1 MSVFQCT
8 YHICNMFRTQLFKS
22 LCRLSNKKFQM
33 IHHLYCDSGF
43 DITCPLY
50 KSIPCFLALTS
61 HILFVSLYSYALR
74 MNNKFFLL
82 ILCNMRKLI
91 LILVTAE
98 KSFLQTLFSLHGVTR
113 NGKIAILNQWTNF
126 TIRNL
131 KYNLPSNISMADATI
146 RMKTVSYTHLRAH
159 ET

>member
-8 YHICNMFRTQLFKS
+8 YNICNMFRTQLFKS
-22 LCRLSNKKFQM
+22 YDCHLSNMKFQTNY
-33 IHHLYCDSGF
+33 HLHCDSCF

-98 KSFLQTLFSLHGVTR
+98 IFF
-113 NGKIAILNQWTNF
+113 
-126 TIRNL
+126 
-131 KYNLPSNISMADATI
+131 ADAFLLAWRDTKRKNCNTQPMNKLHNTELEI
-146 RMKTVSYTHLRAH
+146 
-159 ET
+159 

>member
-1 MSVFQCT
+1 MSVFQ
-8 YHICNMFRTQLFKS
+8 YSYQICNMFYDCYLG
-22 LCRLSNKKFQM
+22 NKKFQ
-33 IHHLYCDSGF
+33 INHHLHCYSCF

-74 MNNKFFLL
+74 KNNKFFLL

-98 KSFLQTLFSLHGVTR
+98 IFF
-113 NGKIAILNQWTNF
+113 
-126 TIRNL
+126 
-131 KYNLPSNISMADATI
+131 ADAFLLAWRDTKRKNCNTQPMNKLQNTELEI
-146 RMKTVSYTHLRAH
+146 
-159 ET
+159 

>member
-1 MSVFQCT
+1 M
-8 YHICNMFRTQLFKS
+8 HRGS
-22 LCRLSNKKFQM
+22 LCLFFNIFIKSVTFQYYDCHLSNTKFQM
-33 IHHLYCDSGF
+33 NYHLHCDSCF

-91 LILVTAE
+91 LILVTTE
-98 KSFLQTLFSLHGVTR
+98 NFLQTLFSLHGVTR
-113 NGKIAILNQWTNF
+113 NGKIAILNQ
-126 TIRNL
+126 
-131 KYNLPSNISMADATI
+131 
-146 RMKTVSYTHLRAH
+146 
-159 ET
+159 

>member
-1 MSVFQCT
+1 MSVFQ
-8 YHICNMFRTQLFKS
+8 YSYQICNISVLNDLNRYGYKNL
-22 LCRLSNKKFQM
+22 QM
-33 IHHLYCDSGF
+33 NHHLHWNLCF

-91 LILVTAE
+91 LILLTTE
-98 KSFLQTLFSLHGVTR
+98 NFLQTLFSLHGVTR

-131 KYNLPSNISMADATI
+131 KYNLPSNI
-146 RMKTVSYTHLRAH
+146 
-159 ET
+159 

>member
-1 MSVFQCT
+1 M
-8 YHICNMFRTQLFKS
+8 HRGS
-22 LCRLSNKKFQM
+22 LCLFFNIVIKSVTFQYYDCHLSNTKFQM
-33 IHHLYCDSGF
+33 NYHLHCDSCF

-98 KSFLQTLFSLHGVTR
+98 KSFLQTRISPC
-113 NGKIAILNQWTNF
+113 IAW
-126 TIRNL
+126 
-131 KYNLPSNISMADATI
+131 
-146 RMKTVSYTHLRAH
+146 H
-159 ET
+159 ETEKLQYSTNEQTSQYGTWNIIFHLTCNTPWLMQQ

>member
-1 MSVFQCT
+1 M
-8 YHICNMFRTQLFKS
+8 HRGS
-22 LCRLSNKKFQM
+22 LCLFFNVLIISVTCSVLNYLNLYIVLTNTKFQ
-33 IHHLYCDSGF
+33 INYHLHCDSCF

-98 KSFLQTLFSLHGVTR
+98 FFFSDSHFSLHGVTR
-113 NGKIAILNQWTNF
+113 NGKIAILNQ
-126 TIRNL
+126 
-131 KYNLPSNISMADATI
+131 
-146 RMKTVSYTHLRAH
+146 
-159 ET
+159 

>member
-1 MSVFQCT
+1 MFTQLDNALWQFMSVFQYT
-8 YHICNMFRTQLFKS
+8 YQICNMFRTQLFKQFYDCYIS
-22 LCRLSNKKFQM
+22 HKKFQ
-33 IHHLYCDSGF
+33 IDHHLHCDSCF

-74 MNNKFFLL
+74 KNNKFFLL

-98 KSFLQTLFSLHGVTR
+98 KSFLQTR
-113 NGKIAILNQWTNF
+113 
-126 TIRNL
+126 
-131 KYNLPSNISMADATI
+131 ISPCMAW
-146 RMKTVSYTHLRAH
+146 H
-159 ET
+159 ETEKLQYSTNEQTSQYGT

>member
-1 MSVFQCT
+1 MSVFQ
-8 YHICNMFRTQLFKS
+8 YSYQICNISVLNYDCYFG
-22 LCRLSNKKFQM
+22 NKKFQM
-33 IHHLYCDSGF
+33 NHHLHCDSCF

-91 LILVTAE
+91 LILVTTE
-98 KSFLQTLFSLHGVTR
+98 NFLQTLFSLHGVTR

-131 KYNLPSNISMADATI
+131 KYNLPSNM
-146 RMKTVSYTHLRAH
+146 
-159 ET
+159 